1 MSYCLNPN
9 CNKPQ
14 NPKGNKFCQT
24 CGSKLLLRER
34 YRALKLI
41 GQGGFGKTFQAV
53 DEDKPSKPPCVIKQF
68 YPQAQGTNNVAKAA
82 QLFEQEAVRLDQLGK
97 QSQIPELLARFEQDG
112 RLYLVQEFI
121 DGQNLAQE
129 LEQNGAF
136 NETQIRE
143 LLSSLLPVLEFVHNQ
158 QVIHRD
164 IKPENII
171 RRRDDGQLVVV
182 DFGAAKFVTGTA
194 LLKTGTVIGS
204 PQYTAPEQ
212 AVGKAIFASDLYS
225 LGVTCLHLLTQ
236 VNPSQLF
243 DPSEY
248 QWAWRDSLTTSVS
261 DALGQIL
268 EKMVQMATKQ
278 RYQSA
283 TEVLQ
288 DLTSSIAQSQIQSA
302 PPAAKPPNQVQT
314 VTKLALATARLHEQ
328 TVKPGIAG
336 GGSRSD
342 QLKNEF
348 INLKMGLFR
357 EASAIVLECWRKK
370 DSTLT
375 YRSEEFKEIRSV
387 LSQRVFIDGMSYFP
401 RGKYDVN
408 ANVEL
413 IMTELISVED
423 FNHSQS
429 VLQKNQQK
437 IESILL
443 GAKGID
449 YFDEALMKH
458 IETTTTHRIIE
469 DLHKIR
475 NFSLSE
481 YVLQEIN
488 KFVEVG

>member
-9 CNKPQ
+9 CHKPQ
-14 NPKGNKFCQT
+14 NPKGNRFCQT

-41 GQGGFGKTFQAV
+41 SQGGFGKTFQAV
-53 DEDKPSKPPCVIKQF
+53 DADKPSKPPCVIKQF

-82 QLFEQEAVRLDQLGK
+82 QLFEQEAVRLDELGK
-97 QSQIPELLARFEQDG
+97 QSQIPELLAHFEQDG

-136 NETQIRE
+136 NETQIRQ

-171 RRRDDGQLVVV
+171 RRREDGQLVVV

-236 VNPSQLF
+236 VNPFDLF
-243 DPSEY
+243 DTSEY
-248 QWAWRDSLTTSVS
+248 KWVWRDFLTTPVS
-261 DALGQIL
+261 DALGQVL

-288 DLTSSIAQSQIQSA
+288 DLIPSVAKSQIQSA
-302 PPAAKPPNQVQT
+302 APAAKLRNQVQT
-314 VTKLALATARLHEQ
+314 VTSPPTQIPQPAVGTPQPVEIGNEWGYKDQTGQLITRL
-328 TVKPGIAG
+328 
-336 GGSRSD
+336 
-342 QLKNEF
+342 L
-348 INLKMGLFR
+348 
-357 EASAIVLECWRKK
+357 
-370 DSTLT
+370 
-375 YRSEEFKEIRSV
+375 
-387 LSQRVFIDGMSYFP
+387 
-401 RGKYDVN
+401 
-408 ANVEL
+408 
-413 IMTELISVED
+413 
-423 FNHSQS
+423 
-429 VLQKNQQK
+429 
-437 IESILL
+437 
-443 GAKGID
+443 
-449 YFDEALMKH
+449 FDEAKPFSENMAVV
-458 IETTTTHRIIE
+458 RIGNKWGYIDKTGRVVIKPQFDYANSFSE
-469 DLHKIR
+469 GLARVKIDGK
-475 NFSLSE
+475 
-481 YVLQEIN
+481 Y
-488 KFVEVG
+488 G